1 MKLKISLLFCWMMVA
16 TLGMAQPPE
25 NWFNLDPKKDGVPG
39 LSTEKMYKE
48 LLKDKKGQTVIVA
61 VLDSGVDHEHEDL
74 RDVMWVNKGEVPGN
88 GKDDDGNGYVDDIH
102 GWSFLGGKDGKNVRF
117 DNLEITRLYRK
128 YKPIYENA
136 NRDKLS
142 KKQQKEY
149 DAFVQMGKDIDK
161 KTSKLE
167 KDVELYGGIL
177 NAVTTVKKEV
187 GKDEVTLEDVEKI
200 ETEDPTVSRSVM
212 IVSSLL
218 AQGLDFAE
226 VEEEVT
232 GAYDYFYNQLNYY
245 YNPDFDPRHI
255 IGDNYANSYDK
266 NYGNADSHG
275 PDPEHGTHVAGIIGA
290 VRTNDIGMKGVAD
303 NVQIMSVRC
312 VPDGDERDK
321 DVANAIRYAVDNGAS
336 IINMSFG
343 KGYAWD
349 KQVVDEA
356 VKYALK
362 NDVLLVHAAGN
373 SNQNNDTE
381 NNFPNDK
388 FKKKGL
394 FGPKNAKN
402 WLEVGALSWKGGE
415 DLPASFSNYGKDNV
429 DVFAPGVEIY
439 STTPD
444 DHYEPFPGTSMASPM
459 VAGTAAV
466 LRSYFPT
473 LTAKQVKEII
483 MSSAIPQNTQVKQ
496 PGTGAMVPFSQ
507 LSVTGG
513 ILSAYN
519 AVQMAAKTKGKKK
532 MNAGKNGSYNSGKNS
547 DKDKKKDVATP

>member
-1 MKLKISLLFCWMMVA
+1 MKLKISLLFCWMMVVA
-16 TLGMAQPPE
+16 MSIAQPPD
-25 NWFNLDPKKDGVPG
+25 NWFNLDSQKDGVPG
-39 LSTEKMYKE
+39 LSTEKMYEK
-48 LLKDKKGQTVIVA
+48 LLKGKKGQTVIVA

-88 GKDDDGNGYVDDIH
+88 GKDDDGNGYIDDIH
-102 GWSFLGGKDGKNVRF
+102 GWSFLGGKNGKNVRY

-136 NRDKLS
+136 SPDKLS
-142 KKQQKEY
+142 KKQKEKY
-149 DAFVQMGKDIDK
+149 DAFKQMGKDINK
-161 KTSKLE
+161 KVGKLE

-177 NAVTTVKKEV
+177 NAVTSVKKAIN
-187 GKDEVTLEDVEKI
+187 KDEITLEDVNQI
-200 ETEDPTVSRSVM
+200 ESDDPNLARSAM

-226 VEEEVT
+226 IEAEVT
-232 GAYDYFYNQLNYY
+232 EAYDYYYNQLNYY
-245 YNPDFDPRHI
+245 YNPEFDPRHI
-255 IGDNYANSYDK
+255 VGDNYADSYDK
-266 NYGNADSHG
+266 NYGNSDSHG

-303 NVQIMSVRC
+303 NVRIMSVRC

-373 SNQNNDTE
+373 SKQNNDIS
-381 NNFPNDK
+381 NNFPNDEFEK
-388 FKKKGL
+388 RGL
-394 FGPKNAKN
+394 FKPKKAKN
-402 WLEVGALSWKGGE
+402 WLEVGALNWKGGE
-415 DLPASFSNYGKDNV
+415 DLAATFSNYGKNNV
-429 DVFAPGVEIY
+429 DIFAPGVDIY
-439 STTPD
+439 STTPGD
-444 DHYEPFPGTSMASPM
+444 NYEPFPGTSMASPM

-466 LRSYFPT
+466 LRSYFPS
-473 LTAKQVKEII
+473 LTAKQIKQII
-483 MSSAIPQNTQVKQ
+483 MESAIPQDLQVKQ
-496 PGTGAMVPFSQ
+496 PGTGAMVPFSE

-513 ILSAYN
+513 VLNAYR
-519 AVQMAAKTKGKKK
+519 AVEQAAKTKGKKK
-532 MNAGKNGSYNSGKNS
+532 KGKNGAYYNGKNNN
-547 DKDKKKDVATP
+547 KDKKKDVAIP

>member
-1 MKLKISLLFCWMMVA
+1 MKLKISLLFCWMMVV
-16 TLGMAQPPE
+16 TIGMAQPPE

-39 LSTEKMYKE
+39 LSTEKMYEE

-74 RDVMWVNKGEVPGN
+74 RDVMWVNEGEKPGN
-88 GKDDDGNGYVDDIH
+88 GKDDDGNGYADDIH
-102 GWSFLGGKDGKNVRF
+102 GWSFLGGKDGKNVKY

-142 KKQQKEY
+142 KKQKKEY

-177 NAVTTVKKEV
+177 NAVTTVKKELD
-187 GKDEVTLEDVEKI
+187 KEDITLEDVEKI
-200 ETEDPTVSRSVM
+200 ESDDPNLSRSAM
-212 IVSSLL
+212 IVTSLL
-218 AQGLDFAE
+218 SQGLDFAE
-226 VEEEVT
+226 IEEEVT

-245 YNPDFDPRHI
+245 YNPEFDPRHI
-255 IGDNYANSYDK
+255 VGDNYANSYDK
-266 NYGNADSHG
+266 NYGNGDAHG

-303 NVQIMSVRC
+303 NVRIMSVRC

-349 KQVVDEA
+349 KKVVDEA

-373 SNQNNDTE
+373 SNQNNDTA
-381 NNFPNDK
+381 NNFPNDQ
-388 FKKKGL
+388 FAKKGL

-415 DLPASFSNYGKDNV
+415 DLPATFSNYGKDNV
-429 DVFAPGVEIY
+429 DIFAPGVEIY

-444 DHYEPFPGTSMASPM
+444 DNYEPFPGTSMASPM

-483 MSSAIPQNTQVKQ
+483 MESAVPQNVKVKQ
-496 PGTGAMVPFSQ
+496 PGTGVMVPFSE
-507 LSVTGG
+507 LSQTGG

-519 AVQMAAKTKGKKK
+519 AVKLASKTKGKKK
-532 MNAGKNGSYNSGKNS
+532 MKSGSGSYNNGKSGG
-547 DKDKKKDVATP
+547 KDKKKDVATP